1 MPNTRNL
8 NGTVVTAGR
17 YRGDDEVATRVI
29 VERHVVGGNNP
40 GVHMDPSNLEGPIVV
55 KYNLNTGQKGFTV
68 EEKSTG
74 EDVFSIAQ
82 DGATVVSKQLRVLD
96 DTNGTMILRVL
107 PEAPNGAAAQVL
119 IDAAV
124 ALRQG

>member
-40 GVHMDPSNLEGPIVV
+40 GVHMDPSNLEGPIVI

-68 EEKSTG
+68 EEKSNG
-74 EDVFSIAQ
+74 DDVFSIAQ
-82 DGATVVSKQLRVLD
+82 DGATVINNQLWVMD
-96 DTNGTMILRVL
+96 PANGNTIRWGPPGLRGPCAHPGCCL
-107 PEAPNGAAAQVL
+107 PPHAF
-119 IDAAV
+119 
-124 ALRQG
+124 RQ